1 MAQWNLFMVFQLT
14 RSAIMH
20 GETPPNIVFQRSY
33 HPMEP
38 IYGVRPALIHH
49 ITPYILLL
57 TPLDDAPGLFDGA
70 PGLHGKPPV

>member
-1 MAQWNLFMVFQLT
+1 MK
-14 RSAIMH
+14 
-20 GETPPNIVFQRSY
+20 
-33 HPMEP
+33 P

-70 PGLHGKPPV
+70 PGLYGKPPV